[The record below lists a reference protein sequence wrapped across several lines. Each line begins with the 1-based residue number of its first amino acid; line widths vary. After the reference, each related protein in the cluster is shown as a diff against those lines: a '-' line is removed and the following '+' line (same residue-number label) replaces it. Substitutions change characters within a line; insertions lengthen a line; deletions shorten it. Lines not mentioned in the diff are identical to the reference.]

1 MFRKVYSAGIW
12 GIDGFLVS
20 VEADV
25 HNGLPGFQMT
35 GNLSQETREA
45 QERVRIALKNGNFFM
60 PPKKVTVN
68 LSPADVRK
76 EGSAYDL
83 AIAAAV
89 LGAFGLLDSPLLDD
103 AVLIGELGLNG
114 EVKPVKGVLSLILA
128 AREGGLG
135 RCFLPKENAK
145 EGSMI
150 EGVEVIPV
158 TNIRE
163 LADMLQNPERAKPI
177 GRLPWEKLERG
188 FPGSGGVDFS
198 ELNGQALLRR
208 ATEVAVAGRHN
219 ILYIGSAGSGKT
231 MAARRIPTIL
241 PPLSREESIEISKIY
256 SICGLLPEDAPLV
269 MARPFR
275 SPHHTITPT
284 ALAGGGRIPRPG
296 EVSLASGGV
305 LFLDE
310 LPEFS
315 GKAIEIL
322 RQPLEDRVVMV
333 SRLHGSCTF
342 PANAMLAA
350 AMNPCPCGFYPDKSR
365 CRCGLGQVKRYIG
378 RISKPILDRIDV
390 TVEAAPATYEEIR
403 GVGENES
410 SEAIRS
416 RVVKARKIQ
425 QERFLGRAQEDFS
438 EKGKGQSQIWFN
450 GEMGVR
456 EIERYCKL
464 GKEEETYLKE
474 VYDQAK
480 LSARGCHKILKVA
493 RTIADLDGKEE
504 IQRIHLSEAVGYR
517 SLEEKYW
524 QVNGD

>member
-114 EVKPVKGVLSLILA
+114 EVKPVKGVLSLVLA

-219 ILYIGSAGSGKT
+219 ILYI
-231 MAARRIPTIL
+231 
-241 PPLSREESIEISKIY
+241 
-256 SICGLLPEDAPLV
+256 
-269 MARPFR
+269 
-275 SPHHTITPT
+275 
-284 ALAGGGRIPRPG
+284 
-296 EVSLASGGV
+296 
-305 LFLDE
+305 
-310 LPEFS
+310 
-315 GKAIEIL
+315 EIL
-322 RQPLEDRVVMV
+322 L
-333 SRLHGSCTF
+333 
-342 PANAMLAA
+342 N
-350 AMNPCPCGFYPDKSR
+350 
-365 CRCGLGQVKRYIG
+365 KR
-378 RISKPILDRIDV
+378 SK
-390 TVEAAPATYEEIR
+390 EH
-403 GVGENES
+403 S
-410 SEAIRS
+410 SLN
-416 RVVKARKIQ
+416 
-425 QERFLGRAQEDFS
+425 F
-438 EKGKGQSQIWFN
+438 
-450 GEMGVR
+450 
-456 EIERYCKL
+456 
-464 GKEEETYLKE
+464 
-474 VYDQAK
+474 
-480 LSARGCHKILKVA
+480 
-493 RTIADLDGKEE
+493 
-504 IQRIHLSEAVGYR
+504 
-517 SLEEKYW
+517 
-524 QVNGD
+524 